1 MAETP
6 MPEQQIRFEDGAAYE
21 CVMGAWS
28 RIAGAIFLDWLSPP
42 PGLRWIDVGC
52 GSGAFTELIVERCA
66 PTEVQGIDPSAAQL
80 AFARSRH
87 KTGVAHF
94 REGQAAALPFPRHA
108 FDAAVMALVLFFV
121 PDPTQGIAEMV
132 RVVRPGG
139 MVAAYVWDILGG
151 GHPNEP
157 VLAEVRA
164 LGTSVASPPS
174 AEASRM
180 EALQQFWAARLD
192 AVETRE
198 IAVQRTFANFE
209 EFWSISL
216 LSPSLGPTI
225 AAMSSEQLELLKA
238 RVRTRLH
245 PDPAGTITCAA
256 RANAIKGRVTI

>member
-1 MAETP
+1 MVEIP

-28 RIAGAIFLDWLSPP
+28 RIAGAIFLEWLSPP

-66 PTEVQGIDPSAAQL
+66 PAEVQGIDPSAAQL
-80 AFARSRH
+80 AFARSRP
-87 KTGVAHF
+87 GVAHF
-94 REGQAAALPFPRHA
+94 REGQAAALPVPKHA

-121 PDPTQGIAEMV
+121 PDPAQGVAEMI

-139 MVAAYVWDILGG
+139 IVAAYVWDMLGG

-157 VLAEVRA
+157 IFAELRV

-180 EALQQFWAARLD
+180 EALQQLWAMARLD

-216 LSPSLGPTI
+216 LSPSLGPAI

-238 RVRTRLH
+238 RVCARL
-245 PDPAGTITCAA
+245 PSDPAGTITCTA
-256 RANAIKGRVTI
+256 RANAIKGRVPI